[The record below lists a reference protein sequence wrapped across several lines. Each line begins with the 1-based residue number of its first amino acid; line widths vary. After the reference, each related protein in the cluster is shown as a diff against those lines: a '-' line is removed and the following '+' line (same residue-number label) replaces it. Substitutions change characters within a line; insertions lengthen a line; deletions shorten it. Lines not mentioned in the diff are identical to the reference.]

1 MRDLLTISISTV
13 HETRHFSLKFS
24 TLKVVLYA
32 IALLGFLLIG
42 LGSTTVWL
50 WDHWTNSE
58 SYFARKIEDITEEF
72 GAARQ
77 HDQKLIHT
85 YEKVMNQ
92 QGRSLLAK
100 EQDHADL
107 VGQLDQLQETSDAWQ
122 GAYQTLLNKLDI
134 SNLNEPKITDPISF
148 KSVKLDSDMKAI
160 MRNMIPSG
168 FPVQDFR
175 WSDSFGWRIHPI
187 THKREFHK
195 GQDLA
200 APTGTPVYAPADG
213 VVAYSGYEKGYGNL
227 IEIDHGFGFTTR
239 YGHLSKML
247 VSKGQVVTKGTKIA
261 TIGDTGLS
269 TGPHLHFEVR
279 FLGEPLNPTP
289 FMRWTRHDFNYV
301 MTREKQVP
309 WGSLAEMLRLRTLMA
324 RKQLL
329 RSVVKSVASSDAS
342 VTSTSTGLSTDIST
356 SLKP

>member
-32 IALLGFLLIG
+32 MALLGFLLIG
-42 LGSTTVWL
+42 LGSSTVWL
-50 WDHWTNSE
+50 WDHWANSE
-58 SYFARKIEDITEEF
+58 SYFARKIEDITQEF

-85 YEKVMNQ
+85 YEKVMSQ

-122 GAYQTLLNKLDI
+122 GAYQTLLDKLDI
-134 SNLNEPKITDPISF
+134 PNLNEPKITDPIAF
-148 KSVKLDSDMKAI
+148 TSVKLDSDMKAI

-213 VVAYSGYEKGYGNL
+213 VVAYSGYEKGYGNV
-227 IEIDHGFGFTTR
+227 IEIDHGFGFSTR
-239 YGHLSKML
+239 YGHLSQKL

-279 FLGEPLNPTP
+279 FLGEPLNPAP

-301 MTREKQVP
+301 MSREKQVP

-342 VTSTSTGLSTDIST
+342 ETSTSTVLSTDTST
-356 SLKP
+356 SPKP

>member
-32 IALLGFLLIG
+32 TALLGLLLIG
-42 LGSTTVWL
+42 LSSASIWL
-50 WDHWTNSE
+50 WDHWANSE
-58 SYFARKIEDITEEF
+58 SYFARKVNHIAQEF
-72 GAARQ
+72 GTAQRR
-77 HDQKLIHT
+77 DQKLIHT

-92 QGRSLLAK
+92 QGQVLMSK
-100 EQDHADL
+100 DQDHADL
-107 VGQLDQLQETSDAWQ
+107 MDQLNQTQETSAAWQ

-134 SNLNEPKITDPISF
+134 PELNEPKITDPIAFS
-148 KSVKLDSDMKAI
+148 SVKLDSDMKAI
-160 MRNMIPSG
+160 MQNMIPSG

-187 THKREFHK
+187 THRREFHK

-200 APTGTPVYAPADG
+200 APVGTPVYAPADG
-213 VVAYSGYEKGYGNL
+213 VVAFSGFDKGYGNL
-227 IEIDHGFGFTTR
+227 LEIDHGFGFSTR
-239 YGHLSKML
+239 YGHLSKLL
-247 VSKGQVVTKGTKIA
+247 VSQGQVVTKGTKIA

-279 FLGEPLNPTP
+279 FLGEAVNPAP
-289 FMRWTRHDFNYV
+289 FMHWTRHDFNYV
-301 MTREKQVP
+301 MSREKQIP

-324 RKQLL
+324 RKQLYQ
-329 RSVVKSVASSDAS
+329 SVVKSVAKSGVPEMSTSTASSMG
-342 VTSTSTGLSTDIST
+342 TSTSI
-356 SLKP
+356 KP

>member
-13 HETRHFSLKFS
+13 HETRHFTFKFS
-24 TLKVVLYA
+24 TLKVVLYSG
-32 IALLGFLLIG
+32 ALLGLFLIG
-42 LGSTTVWL
+42 LSSASLWL
-50 WDHWTNSE
+50 WGQWTNSE
-58 SYFARKIEDITEEF
+58 SYFSRQVDDITQQF

-77 HDQKLIHT
+77 HDQKLIRT
-85 YEKVMNQ
+85 YEKVMGQ
-92 QGRSLLAK
+92 QGRVLMAK
-100 EQDHADL
+100 DQDQADL
-107 VGQLDQLQETSDAWQ
+107 IGQLNQLQETSDAWQ
-122 GAYQTLLNKLDI
+122 GAYQTLFNKLDI
-134 SNLNEPKITDPISF
+134 PQQNEPKPTDPIAF
-148 KSVKLDSDMKAI
+148 KSVKLDADMKTL
-160 MRNMIPSG
+160 MQRMIPSG

-175 WSDSFGWRIHPI
+175 WSDGFGWRIHPI

-213 VVAYSGYEKGYGNL
+213 VVAISGYEKGYGNL

-239 YGHLSKML
+239 YGHLSKRL
-247 VSKGQVVTKGTKIA
+247 VSQGQVVTKGTKIA

-279 FLGEPLNPTP
+279 FLGQALDPKP

-309 WGSLAEMLRLRTLMA
+309 WGSLAEVLRQRTLMA

-329 RSVVKSVASSDAS
+329 RSVVKSVAKSGVPEISMSTASSTD
-342 VTSTSTGLSTDIST
+342 TSTSP
-356 SLKP
+356 KP